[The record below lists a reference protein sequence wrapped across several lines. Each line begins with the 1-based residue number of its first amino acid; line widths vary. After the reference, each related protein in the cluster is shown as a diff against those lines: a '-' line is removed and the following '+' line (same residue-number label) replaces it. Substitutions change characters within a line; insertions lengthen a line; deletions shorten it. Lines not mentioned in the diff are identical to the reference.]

1 MLQEALFQLQDET
14 QRKLNMLLGE
24 ELELR
29 RRFAHIEWAEGR
41 LERNRNEMAPPD
53 FIHSWEN
60 HQILRKRMYSYR
72 DMGASV
78 LNDVQPDLNVVGGVQ
93 IVVENR
99 SEIGQLST
107 LKGQESTSVARS
119 MKGLDA
125 SSEFRKAVFNNAAQT
140 NMRSN
145 GSNGS
150 GLMSKISESYGD
162 NQSANNLVSSMRR
175 AMQSGD
181 KMYGGQGVGG
191 APSPTV
197 AGMGLSSTSLA
208 TQDTR
213 SYLRNRSD
221 VHGRK
226 ANSNLIENIQSPNG
240 MDGVW
245 MSALRRDGN
254 KSQTPNPANR
264 NVALQEEML
273 GVASKAEET
282 KKQSSTPSTPDQMMP
297 SPSKRSGGP
306 RSGVN

>member
-1 MLQEALFQLQDET
+1 
-14 QRKLNMLLGE
+14 
-24 ELELR
+24 
-29 RRFAHIEWAEGR
+29 
-41 LERNRNEMAPPD
+41 MAPPD

-60 HQILRKRMYSYR
+60 HQTLRKRMYSYR

-107 LKGQESTSVARS
+107 FKGQESTSVARS

-145 GSNGS
+145 VPNGS
-150 GLMSKISESYGD
+150 GLMGQISESYGD

-181 KMYGGQGVGG
+181 KSYGGQGYNG

-197 AGMGLSSTSLA
+197 AGMGLSSASLA

-221 VHGRK
+221 VHGKK

-245 MSALRRDGN
+245 MSALRGMATSFRH
-254 KSQTPNPANR
+254 QIQPI
-264 NVALQEEML
+264 
-273 GVASKAEET
+273 ET
-282 KKQSSTPSTPDQMMP
+282 SH
-297 SPSKRSGGP
+297 
-306 RSGVN
+306 